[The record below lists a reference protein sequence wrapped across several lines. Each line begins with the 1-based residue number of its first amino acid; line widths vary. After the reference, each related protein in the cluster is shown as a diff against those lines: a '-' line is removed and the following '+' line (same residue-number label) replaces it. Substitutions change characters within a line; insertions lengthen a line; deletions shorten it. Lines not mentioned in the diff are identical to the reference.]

1 MKKNFVLCSTSKNN
15 FTSPVF
21 LAEIS
26 ETDIVLK
33 EVVNDMAT
41 IKSSGGF
48 QGLSNIDYTLFKVD
62 WCGGII
68 RSVCVKVMC

>member
-1 MKKNFVLCSTSKNN
+1 MKKNTVLCSTSKNN
-15 FTSPVF
+15 FF
-21 LAEIS
+21 HAEIS

-33 EVVNDMAT
+33 EVVNDVAT

-62 WCGGII
+62 WCGGTI